1 MTTRK
6 LLQLLTACT
15 AGLFAPATA
24 AGQVVNV
31 SVTNPSNQ
39 QRQELVE
46 VEATTLRQQLTGKSD
61 ASENMHFVVT
71 NALGQAVTSQLTR
84 DGKLLFEAA
93 VRPQSS
99 STYSVTM
106 VGNAQYAAI
115 VSNQRPAVFGALFPN
130 RADDLTWE
138 NDRSAYRAYG
148 PALQKSGERAFG
160 YDVWSKSVPELVVE
174 ERYRD
179 HMYGENLRWA
189 WRKAGQNAVSDSIV
203 RATSFHYD
211 HGRGLDAYGVGP
223 SLGCGAPALV
233 VGDSLVMSYCWQ
245 QYEILENGPL
255 RFSVHLTFDQ
265 VNVGGQTL
273 TEHRLIT
280 LDKGQHFNRCLLWY
294 EGQQQPLQVAAGVV
308 VHRADT
314 VSLELLPQ
322 SILYADPTDR
332 PSLLGSQV
340 YVGVLFPE
348 ADNAETTAVK
358 NAKKKGRKPQPTPH
372 AVQPRLVPASLTAA
386 PRVIAGKTINVPTEV
401 VGNAVGITTVQPGQR
416 YAYCFG
422 SSWSGGDTS
431 TFGQWQQRANA
442 TLDAIRQ
449 PLQVSLATGK

>member
-1 MTTRK
+1 MILQK
-6 LLQLLTACT
+6 LLPLLMVCCGLAHATKACAET
-15 AGLFAPATA
+15 T
-24 AGQVVNV
+24 VTVN
-31 SVTNPSNQ
+31 VTNPSGQ

-46 VEATTLRQQLTGKSD
+46 VSASVLRQQLGGAQD
-61 ASENMHFVVT
+61 ARLVVT
-71 NALGQAVTSQLTR
+71 NALGQTVPSQLTR
-84 DGKLLFEAA
+84 DGLLLFEAA

-99 STYSVTM
+99 VAYTVSM
-106 VGNAQYAAI
+106 VPAARYAALT
-115 VSNQRPAVFGALFPN
+115 SQHKPSVFGAFFPN

-160 YDVWSKSVPELVVE
+160 YDVWSKSVPDLVVE
-174 ERYRD
+174 DRYRD

-189 WRKAGQNAVSDSIV
+189 WRKAGQNATSDSIV

-223 SLGCGAPALV
+223 TLGCGAPALV
-233 VGDSLVMSYCWQ
+233 QGDSLVMSYCWQ

-255 RFSVHLTFDQ
+255 RFSVHLIYNK
-265 VNVGGQTL
+265 VNWGGQTL

-314 VSLELLPQ
+314 TSLAMLPQ

-332 PSLLGSQV
+332 PEQLGSQV

-348 ADNAETTAVK
+348 ADNADVPAAK
-358 NAKKKGRKPQPTPH
+358 NAKKKGRKAQPTPH
-372 AVQPRLVPASLTAA
+372 AVQPRMVAAHLTAA
-386 PRVIAGKTINVPTEV
+386 PRVVAGASIKMPSEV
-401 VGNAVGITTVQPGQR
+401 AGNAVGVTTLQPGQR
-416 YAYCFG
+416 YTYCFG
-422 SSWSGGDTS
+422 SAWSGGDTG
-431 TFGQWQQRANA
+431 TFEQWQQRASA
-442 TLDAIRQ
+442 TLDAIHH
-449 PLQVSLATGK
+449 PLQVSLVAGGQ

>member
-1 MTTRK
+1 MILQK
-6 LLQLLTACT
+6 LFPLLMVCC
-15 AGLFAPATA
+15 GLASATEAFAEST
-24 AGQVVNV
+24 VTVN
-31 SVTNPSNQ
+31 VTNPSGQ

-46 VEATTLRQQLTGKSD
+46 VSVSALRQQLGD
-61 ASENMHFVVT
+61 AKDTRFVVT
-71 NALGQAVTSQLTR
+71 NALGQTIPSQQTR
-84 DGKLLFEAA
+84 DGLLLFEAA

-99 STYSVTM
+99 VAYKVSTVSAT
-106 VGNAQYAAI
+106 QHAAMA
-115 VSNQRPAVFGALFPN
+115 SHHRPSVFGGFFPN

-160 YDVWSKSVPELVVE
+160 YDVWSKSVPTLVVE
-174 ERYRD
+174 DRYRD

-189 WRKAGQNAVSDSIV
+189 WRKAGQNATSDSIV

-211 HGRGLDAYGVGP
+211 HGRGLDAYAVGP
-223 SLGCGAPALV
+223 TLGCGAPALML
-233 VGDSLVMSYCWQ
+233 GDSLVMSYCWQ

-255 RFSVHLTFDQ
+255 RFAVHLIFNK
-265 VNVGGQTL
+265 VRVGDQTL

-314 VSLELLPQ
+314 TSLTLLPQ

-332 PSLLGSQV
+332 PSQLGSQV

-348 ADNAETTAVK
+348 ADNAEEATK
-358 NAKKKGRKPQPTPH
+358 SAKKKGRKPQPTPH

-386 PRVIAGKTINVPTEV
+386 PRVIAGTSIKTPAEV
-401 VGNAVGITTVQPGQR
+401 VGNAVGVTTVQPGQR

-422 SSWSGGDTS
+422 SSWSGGDTG
-431 TFGQWQQRANA
+431 TFDQWQQHASA
-442 TLDAIRQ
+442 TLDAIRH
-449 PLQVSLATGK
+449 PLQVSLSTAKQ